1 MRNVAQKLGAL
12 PTLLLGLG
20 LLIIGLS
27 TLNYIVD
34 NWWPFDVARVDLV
47 RDTALFRVDSTALL
61 DAANSEILFAFLA
74 AVLVTLTGAV
84 LPLVFALNRRFGRRA
99 EGGDFPRFM
108 VALRQS
114 IWVGLWGAVCVWL
127 QMQRILNLPAAFLIG
142 GIMVLL
148 EVMLQVRTR
157 TAVMTG

>member
-1 MRNVAQKLGAL
+1 MRKVVRKLGTL
-12 PTLLLGLG
+12 PTLLLGLS

-61 DAANSEILFAFLA
+61 DAADLEILFAFLA
-74 AVLVTLTGAV
+74 AVLITLTGVV
-84 LPLVFALNRRFGRRA
+84 LPLIFILNRRFGRRA
-99 EGGDFPRFM
+99 EGDDFPRFM

-114 IWVGLWGAVCVWL
+114 IWVGLWGAVCTWL
-127 QMQRILNLPAAFLIG
+127 QMQRILNIPAAILIG
-142 GIMVLL
+142 GVMILL

-157 TAVMTG
+157 TAVITG